1 MSRTKNII
9 PEFTKSEIDY
19 IIENA
24 NFTEQEL
31 QFFNLRNKEY
41 SYEYCAEEMNV
52 GTTTVKKIAKK
63 TMNKIMK
70 VIRHMD
76 I

>member
-1 MSRTKNII
+1 MRTRNII
-9 PEFTKSEIDY
+9 PDFTKPEIDY
-19 IIENA
+19 IIANA

-41 SYEYCAEEMNV
+41 SYELCAEKMNI

-63 TMNKIMK
+63 TMNKILK
-70 VIRHMD
+70 VIAHMD

>member
-9 PEFTKSEIDY
+9 PEFTKPEIDY
-19 IIENA
+19 TIENV

-41 SYEYCAEEMNV
+41 SYECCAEEMNV
-52 GTTTVKKIAKK
+52 DTTTAKKIAKK
-63 TMNKIMK
+63 TMNKITG
-70 VIRHMD
+70 VIRRVD

>member
-1 MSRTKNII
+1 MARTRNII
-9 PEFTKSEIDY
+9 PDFTKPELDY

-41 SYEYCAEEMNV
+41 SYELCAEEMNV

-63 TMNKIMK
+63 TMNKILK

>member
-9 PEFTKSEIDY
+9 PEFTKPEIDY

-31 QFFNLRNKEY
+31 QFLTYGIRNTH
-41 SYEYCAEEMNV
+41 MN
-52 GTTTVKKIAKK
+52 TAPRK
-63 TMNKIMK
+63 
-70 VIRHMD
+70 
-76 I
+76 